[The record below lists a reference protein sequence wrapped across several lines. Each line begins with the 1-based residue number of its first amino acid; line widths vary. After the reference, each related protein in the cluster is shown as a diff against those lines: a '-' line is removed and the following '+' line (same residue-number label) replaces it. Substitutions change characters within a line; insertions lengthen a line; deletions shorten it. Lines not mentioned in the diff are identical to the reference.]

1 MKKLLPFLFFALL
14 FSNKQV
20 SAQIPN
26 GDFETLNWDGTL
38 SNWGNVYLMAVSID
52 SLGNTFMDSIVWD
65 GPYYSKT
72 VDANTGNFAMEMRNA
87 YNYTTNHGIAGSVSA
102 DTDSV
107 YTAWGALE
115 FVSIQIQPT
124 DFSFYYKYNSV
135 GDDSGIARL
144 TVYDYMM
151 NPIGNAEVV
160 FSGISS
166 VYTYTSVPI
175 TFTSLDPV
183 AYYSLNFSTK
193 FSLADIPTE
202 PHLGTSL
209 IIDDVH
215 LSSTTGIGSN
225 NLMENSYSL
234 FPNPSKENL
243 NISSKNSEEINY
255 CIYNMLGKKIL
266 EGKILPGTQS
276 ISTQQFSNGVY
287 AIEFVSSN
295 HSSRMNFVVAH

>member
-1 MKKLLPFLFFALL
+1 M
-14 FSNKQV
+14 S
-20 SAQIPN
+20 
-26 GDFETLNWDGTL
+26 
-38 SNWGNVYLMAVSID
+38 VSID
-52 SLGNTFMDSIVWD
+52 SLGNTIMDSIVWD

-72 VDANTGNFAMEMRNA
+72 ADANTGNFAMEMRNA

-135 GDDSGIARL
+135 ADDSGIARL

-151 NPIGNAEVV
+151 NPVGNAEVV

-175 TFTSLDPV
+175 TFTSPDPV

-193 FSLADIPTE
+193 FSLADMPTE

-209 IIDDVH
+209 IIDDVQ

-225 NLMENSYSL
+225 NLLESSYSL

-243 NISSKNSEEINY
+243 NISSKNAEEINY
-255 CIYNMLGKKIL
+255 CVYNMLGKKIL

-276 ISTQQFSNGVY
+276 ISTGQFSNGVY

-295 HSSRMNFVVAH
+295 HSNRMNFVVAH

>member
-1 MKKLLPFLFFALL
+1 MKKLLPLLFFALL

-26 GDFETLNWDGTL
+26 GNFETLNYDGTL
-38 SNWGNVYLMAVSID
+38 SNWGNVYIMSVSID
-52 SLGNTFMDSIVWD
+52 SLGNTIMDSIVWD

-72 VDANTGNFAMEMRNA
+72 ADANTGNFAMEMRNA

-135 GDDSGIARL
+135 ADDSGIARL

-151 NPIGNAEVV
+151 NPAGNAEVI

-175 TFTSLDPV
+175 TFTSPDPV

-209 IIDDVH
+209 IIDDVQ

-225 NLMENSYSL
+225 NLMESSYSL

-243 NISSKNSEEINY
+243 NISSKNAEEINY

-276 ISTQQFSNGVY
+276 ISTWQFSNGVY

-295 HSSRMNFVVAH
+295 HSNQMNFVVAH

>member
-1 MKKLLPFLFFALL
+1 MKKLLPLLFFALL

-26 GDFETLNWDGTL
+26 GNFETLNWDGTL
-38 SNWGNVYLMAVSID
+38 SNWGNVYIMSVSID
-52 SLGNTFMDSIVWD
+52 SLGNTIMDSIVWD

-72 VDANTGNFAMEMRNA
+72 ADANTGNFAMEMRNA

-135 GDDSGIARL
+135 ADDSGIARL

-151 NPIGNAEVV
+151 NPAGNAEVI

-175 TFTSLDPV
+175 TFTSPDPV

-209 IIDDVH
+209 IIDDVQ

-225 NLMENSYSL
+225 NLMESSYSL

-243 NISSKNSEEINY
+243 NISSKNAEEINY

-276 ISTQQFSNGVY
+276 ISTWQFSNGVY

-295 HSSRMNFVVAH
+295 HSNQMNFVVAH

>member
-135 GDDSGIARL
+135 GNDSGIARL

-151 NPIGNAEVV
+151 NPVGNAEVV
-160 FSGISS
+160 LSGISS

-193 FSLADIPTE
+193 ISLADMPTE

-276 ISTQQFSNGVY
+276 ISTGQFSNGVY

-295 HSSRMNFVVAH
+295 HSNRMNFVVAH

>member
-151 NPIGNAEVV
+151 NPVGNAEVV
-160 FSGISS
+160 LSGISS

-175 TFTSLDPV
+175 TFTSPDPV

-209 IIDDVH
+209 IIDDVQ

-243 NISSKNSEEINY
+243 NISSKNSAEIKY

-287 AIEFVSSN
+287 AIEFVSNN

>member
-1 MKKLLPFLFFALL
+1 MKKLLPLLFFALL

-26 GDFETLNWDGTL
+26 GNFETLNWDGTL
-38 SNWGNVYLMAVSID
+38 SNWGNVYLMSVSID
-52 SLGNTFMDSIVWD
+52 SLGNTLMDSIVWD

-72 VDANTGNFAMEMRNA
+72 ADANTGNFAMEMRNA

-135 GDDSGIARL
+135 ADDSGIARL

-151 NPIGNAEVV
+151 NPAGNAEVI

-175 TFTSLDPV
+175 TFTSPDPV

-193 FSLADIPTE
+193 FSLADMPTE

-209 IIDDVH
+209 IIDDVQ

-225 NLMENSYSL
+225 NLLESSYSL

-243 NISSKNSEEINY
+243 NISSKNAEEINY

-276 ISTQQFSNGVY
+276 ISTGQFSNGVY

-295 HSSRMNFVVAH
+295 HSNQMNFVVAH